1 MAARTERQRRIA
13 EARKATMADP
23 WFQLVDEALQDRR
36 RRARLRGSAYI
47 DEDCRTKHTAVAAR
61 EARREVAR
69 AEILERY
76 SADGATEALAD
87 EASATSNGDEP

>member
-1 MAARTERQRRIA
+1 MAGRTERQRRIA

-23 WFQLVDEALQDRR
+23 WFQLVNDALQDRR

-47 DEDCRTKHTAVAAR
+47 DEDCRAKHTAVAAR

-69 AEILERY
+69 AAIRKMIV
-76 SADGATEALAD
+76 DQWGVEALAPETD
-87 EASATSNGDEP
+87 ADSDS

>member
-47 DEDCRTKHTAVAAR
+47 DEDCRTKHTAVARR

-69 AEILERY
+69 AAILERY

-87 EASATSNGDEP
+87 EASATEGSA

>member
-23 WFQLVDEALQDRR
+23 WFQLVNDALQDRR

-47 DEDCRTKHTAVAAR
+47 DKDCRAKHTAVSAR

-69 AEILERY
+69 AEILARY
-76 SADGATEALAD
+76 SANGATEALAD